1 MDPVTASVAAAAIPS
16 MVSMLMPRQNAPSG
30 PDYSA
35 AMAYLNSPEM
45 LAYRNS
51 LLESAYSPQSDIY
64 QIAGNQAM
72 AGANRIAASRGLGNS
87 GAGIGFV
94 QNSQNEL
101 ARKFQEGEF
110 QRRLQAYQAAI
121 SGGTAQ
127 GNMMMNMA
135 DKNYAAQMANYN
147 RSVDNDAAMVGSI
160 GSMTNNLLSAYEA
173 SQMRQRGADAMS
185 GFAARS
191 PGYGGPA
198 GMVYNAPI
206 SSGGYNYPTYGGY
219 P

>member
-1 MDPVTASVAAAAIPS
+1 MNPVAASVASAAIPTV
-16 MVSMLMPRQNAPSG
+16 MAMLMPRQNAPSG

-35 AMAYLNSPEM
+35 AIAYLNSPEM

-51 LLESAYSPQSDIY
+51 MLESAYSPQSDIY

-72 AGANRIAASRGLGNS
+72 ANANRIAASRGLGTS

-101 ARKFQEGEF
+101 ARKFQENEF
-110 QRRLQAYQAAI
+110 MRRLQAYQAAI

-135 DKNYAAQMANYN
+135 DKNYAARLGNYN
-147 RSVDNDAAMVGSI
+147 REVEGQAGLIGGVGNMVNAGI
-160 GSMTNNLLSAYEA
+160 SAYNYQQNQDRLNSMMGGYGERA
-173 SQMRQRGADAMS
+173 
-185 GFAARS
+185 
-191 PGYGGPA
+191 PGYGGTPA
-198 GMVYNAPI
+198 GYVYGQPI
-206 SSGGYNYPTYGGY
+206 SGGNYSYYGSK
-219 P
+219 